1 MGSSSS
7 KKMISDSDLN
17 SSENFQRNIH
27 SIKRIDPN
35 SDLFIPEK
43 QEDRNT
49 KKLKELNEKDD
60 FDVNHPEYHEYMFF
74 SMKKDIKKETKKN
87 LDVLLKSNKKK
98 KKKNQK
104 QIYTFTKEEN
114 TRINN
119 ELAQILHIQYDL
131 DKPKYAYSIK
141 KLKCDPPPVNNDYLV
156 IEYNM
161 NRDIN
166 EKSEN
171 EEEEEEKENEENEK
185 SDDKNRNVINKKYV
199 ITSRVVH
206 TNNKNCK
213 ISNYVY
219 TQQNGERYDYLDM
232 NKDTDQVRKLNIKK
246 DEDDEEKRVKEKEE
260 NKDRFINKQKKGEFR
275 CKKMI

>member
-7 KKMISDSDLN
+7 SNKKRKNNDSDY
-17 SSENFQRNIH
+17 SSETIQKNIR
-27 SIKRIDPN
+27 SIKRVNPN
-35 SDLFIPEK
+35 EDIIIPKE
-43 QEDRNT
+43 QEDRNA
-49 KKLKELNEKDD
+49 KKLKELNENDE
-60 FDVNHPEYHEYMFF
+60 FDIDHPEYHEYMFF
-74 SMKKDIKKETKKN
+74 SMKEDDLDKKTNKN
-87 LDVLLKSNKKK
+87 LDVLLKKNKKK
-98 KKKNQK
+98 KKEK

-141 KLKCDPPPVNNDYLV
+141 KLKCDPPPVNNDYCV
-156 IEYNM
+156 VEYNM
-161 NRDIN
+161 NRDIDEN
-166 EKSEN
+166 SQNEN
-171 EEEEEEKENEENEK
+171 EYDD
-185 SDDKNRNVINKKYV
+185 DDKRNVINKKYV

-219 TQQNGERYDYLDM
+219 TQQNGERYDFLDM
-232 NKDTDQVRKLNIKK
+232 NKDTDQVRKLKIKK
-246 DEDDEEKRVKEKEE
+246 DENDEEKKVKEKEE
-260 NKDRFINKQKKGEFR
+260 NQDRFINKNKKGEFR